1 MAIIEKKDILESIGS
16 KLQKARRDK
25 GFTQEYVAEQID
37 KSVDILRRIENG
49 RSVGSVDTLLN
60 ICNVLEI
67 TLDYIFAD
75 LLNKKGEILDNKLYK
90 DFQELDLKEKGLINT
105 MVEYMKKNKW
115 NKMGVSHFVSFILYN
130 SKVRFLSYNVAKRRG
145 YIFQDVL

>member
-1 MAIIEKKDILESIGS
+1 MNVIKKKDILKVIGT
-16 KLQKARRDK
+16 KLQQARRDK
-25 GFTQEYVAEQID
+25 GYTQEYVAEQID
-37 KSVDILRRIENG
+37 KSVDILRSIENG
-49 RSVGSVDTLLN
+49 RSVETLLN

-105 MVEYMKKNKW
+105 MVEYMKKNK
-115 NKMGVSHFVSFILYN
+115 
-130 SKVRFLSYNVAKRRG
+130 
-145 YIFQDVL
+145 